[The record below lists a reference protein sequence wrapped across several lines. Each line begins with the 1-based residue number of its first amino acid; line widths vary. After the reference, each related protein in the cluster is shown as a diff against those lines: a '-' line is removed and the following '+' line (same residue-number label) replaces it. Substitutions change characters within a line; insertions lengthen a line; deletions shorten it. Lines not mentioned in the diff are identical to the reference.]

1 MKNEYSLLNNVD
13 IDLSQYMIE
22 EVSEL
27 EKKKMMKKFM
37 NSKGKRGF
45 WSKNKVLAAAVAV
58 FLVVNL
64 GVHGDKVFAA
74 ATSFKLNINT
84 WVGLNNKY
92 EKYSMEVGKTL
103 QGKNTKLTLNE
114 FFTDSSRVIVNF
126 NITRGVNET
135 FDNRVKLVPDVYI
148 DGKKVERSSDYIGAG
163 VTQVE
168 GKTDESNAILE
179 IEGKDLQLRNKEHV
193 KLVFAALAKECG
205 VSDSEF
211 TYSFDYDGTSYKNA
225 SKVIK
230 VNKDIIIGE
239 SKLSISEVTVTPDRV
254 LISGTSKGFSGWAIT
269 KDVDYYYDIVEE
281 NNKSLPMKE
290 QIGKGAFYYR
300 TEEFKDVNKLRIIPY
315 TFNKIATNTTSV
327 DRDGRTKYILEDKI
341 ITVELK

>member
-1 MKNEYSLLNNVD
+1 MKDEYSLLNNVE

-27 EKKKMMKKFM
+27 EMKKMMKEFRK
-37 NSKGKRGF
+37 
-45 WSKNKVLAAAVAV
+45 SKNKRVFWNKKKLLAAIAAL

-74 ATSFKLNINT
+74 VTSFKFNINT
-84 WVGLNNKY
+84 WLGLNDKD

-103 QGKNTKLTLNE
+103 QGKNTKITLNE
-114 FFTDSSRVIVNF
+114 FFTDSLRVIVNL
-126 NITRGVNET
+126 NINRGVNET
-135 FDNRVKLVPDVYI
+135 MDNRVKLVPEVYI
-148 DGKKVERSSDYIGAG
+148 DGKKVERSSDFVGAR
-163 VTQVE
+163 VAPVE
-168 GKTDESNAILE
+168 GKMDESNAILE
-179 IEGKDLQLRNKEHV
+179 IEGKDLQLSNKEHV

-230 VNKDIIIGE
+230 VNKDIIIGD
-239 SKLSISEVTVTPDRV
+239 SKLSVSEVTVTPDRV
-254 LISGTSKGFSGWAIT
+254 IISGDSKGFSGWAVT
-269 KDVDYYYDIVEE
+269 KDVDCYYDIVDE

-300 TEEFKDVNKLRIIPY
+300 SEEFKDVTKLRIIPY
-315 TFNKIATNTTSV
+315 TFNNIATNTTAV
-327 DRDGRTKYILEDKI
+327 DWDGRTKYILEDKI

>member
-1 MKNEYSLLNNVD
+1 MKDEYSLLNNVE

-37 NSKGKRGF
+37 KSKSKRVF
-45 WSKNKVLAAAVAV
+45 WDKKKLLAAVAAL
-58 FLVVNL
+58 FLVFNL
-64 GVHGDKVFAA
+64 GVHGDKVLAA
-74 ATSFKLNINT
+74 AESFKYNIDT
-84 WVGLNNKY
+84 WLRLDSGD
-92 EKYSMEVGKTL
+92 KYSTKIGETL
-103 QGKNTKLTLNE
+103 QGNNTKLTLNE
-114 FFTDSSRVIVNF
+114 FFTDSSRVIINF
-126 NITRGVNET
+126 KINKGVNET
-135 FDNRVKLVPDVYI
+135 VDNSGKLVPDVYI
-148 DGKKVERSSDYIGAG
+148 DGKKVERSSDYIGYA
-163 VTQVE
+163 VTPVE
-168 GKTDESNAILE
+168 GKMDESNAIIE
-179 IEGKDLQLRNKEHV
+179 IEGKDLQLSNKEHI

-239 SKLSISEVTVTPDRV
+239 SKLSIGEVTVTPDRV
-254 LISGTSKGFSGWAIT
+254 LISGTSKGFSGWETT
-269 KDVDYYYDIVEE
+269 KNVDYYYDIVDE

-300 TEEFKDVNKLRIIPY
+300 SGDFKDVTKLKIIPY
-315 TFNKIATNTTSV
+315 TFNKIANNTTDV
-327 DRDGRTKYILEDKI
+327 DGDGRTKYILEDKI